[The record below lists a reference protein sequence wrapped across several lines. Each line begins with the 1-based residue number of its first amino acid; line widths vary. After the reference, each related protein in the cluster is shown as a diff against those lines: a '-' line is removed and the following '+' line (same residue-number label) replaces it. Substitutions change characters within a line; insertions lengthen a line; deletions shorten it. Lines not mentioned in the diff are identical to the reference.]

1 MRRYRFSGP
10 MLLLG
15 AAMTVSIVLTGCTT
29 FSADGGFDSVE
40 QTARDRLGKEVR
52 WAKTEAEQQTIAQR
66 VDELIAKPLS
76 VDDAVQIALLNNR
89 GLQASFAELGISE
102 SNLVQAGRLPNPH
115 FAMMRTSLLENG
127 VRHYSIEQ
135 VLTINVFAL
144 ITMPQVLKVERRRF
158 EQAQRM
164 VTLDMLRVASDTRK
178 MYYSALAAEEAV
190 RYARQVN
197 EVAQVGADLAR
208 RMQQVGNFNKLQ
220 QAREQGFYAD
230 ATLNLARAEH
240 ARVVA
245 RERLTRLL
253 GLWGQQ
259 TQFELPERLPDLPK
273 PIELPD
279 VEQTALAQRID
290 LQMVR
295 LETQALASNLG
306 LTRATRFLNVL
317 EAGPAREREGPS
329 GSPWAKGYEISF
341 EIPLFD
347 FGTSKVARAE
357 AIYMQAVNRAAEA
370 AINARSEVREAYLG
384 YRTSYDIASHYRD
397 EIVPLRK
404 RIADENLLRYNGML
418 IGVFELLADA
428 RSQIA
433 SVNASIEALRDFW
446 IAQADLEM
454 ALIGRPNMTASAS
467 AGAMAPEAGAA
478 H

>member
-1 MRRYRFSGP
+1 
-10 MLLLG
+10 
-15 AAMTVSIVLTGCTT
+15 V
-29 FSADGGFDSVE
+29 
-40 QTARDRLGKEVR
+40 
-52 WAKTEAEQQTIAQR
+52 
-66 VDELIAKPLS
+66 
-76 VDDAVQIALLNNR
+76 
-89 GLQASFAELGISE
+89 
-102 SNLVQAGRLPNPH
+102 VQAGRLPNPH

-164 VTLDMLRVASDTRK
+164 VTLDMLRIASDTRK
-178 MYYSALAAEEAV
+178 TYYSALAAEEAV

-295 LETQALASNLG
+295 LETEALASNLG

-357 AIYMQAVNRAAEA
+357 AIYMQAVNRAADA

-384 YRTSYDIASHYRD
+384 YRTNYDIARQYRD
-397 EIVPLRK
+397 EIVPLRR

-428 RSQIA
+428 RSQIV

-454 ALIGRPNMTASAS
+454 ALIGRPNIMAPAS
-467 AGAMAPEAGAA
+467 AGTMAPEAGAA